1 MPDGGQLHADTDRQ
15 ATRRAAFLEQTTQ
28 LAEREAQALA
38 YSELGFSSAGIAKE
52 IDASQ
57 STVKT
62 YLGRAI
68 ATFGPAVAEVRLTF
82 EVDRRLEPVT
92 PGDLAQW
99 SDRTHKVWTEA
110 AQRHP
115 ERVPDAITVEAV
127 A

>member
-1 MPDGGQLHADTDRQ
+1 MPDGGQLHADTDRR
-15 ATRRAAFLEQTTQ
+15 ATRRAAFLEQTTR
-28 LAEREAQALA
+28 LSEREARALA
-38 YSELGFSSAGIAKE
+38 YSELGFSSAGIAKQ

-82 EVDRRLEPVT
+82 EVDRQLEPVT
-92 PGDLAQW
+92 SGDLAQW
-99 SDRTHKVWTEA
+99 SDETHQVWAGA

-127 A
+127 V